1 MLAAREVM
9 ECLAAIEGPYL
20 RGANTV
26 RQSRI
31 GGALG
36 DCSRAAVL
44 LRTALSR
51 GQFARNLSHHW
62 YASLGKAREC
72 ANLRAVLAPRE

>member
-1 MLAAREVM
+1 MDRLAAM
-9 ECLAAIEGPYL
+9 EGPHL
-20 RGANTV
+20 RGAHTMW
-26 RQSRI
+26 QGRI
-31 GGALG
+31 AGALG

-51 GQFARNLSHHW
+51 GQFAWDLTHHW

-72 ANLRAVLAPRE
+72 ANLQAVLAPRE